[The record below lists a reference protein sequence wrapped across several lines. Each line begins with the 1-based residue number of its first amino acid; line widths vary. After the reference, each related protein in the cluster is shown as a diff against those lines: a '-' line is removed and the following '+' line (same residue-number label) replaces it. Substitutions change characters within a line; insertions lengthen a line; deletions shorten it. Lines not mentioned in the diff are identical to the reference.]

1 MNTKKIWDSYKFPLL
16 LLGGIFIG
24 AVLGMVLGEKAT
36 VLAPLG
42 DNFSGL
48 MSRSNMLP
56 IIVFAIMSGFAVA
69 KCGGE
74 ESWAGKLLNNL
85 NDIIML
91 MVDIIMKL
99 APIGLGA
106 YFANLVG
113 EFGPQLIGDY
123 GRTMLVYYPMCAVY
137 VLIFFPLYSYF
148 AAGKL
153 GIRRML
159 KHIFNPAVTAFATQ
173 SSVAALPV
181 NMEACKKIGVP
192 DDISNI
198 VLPMGIRFK
207 EKYL

>member
-1 MNTKKIWDSYKFPLL
+1 MNAKKIWDSYKFPLL

-69 KCGGE
+69 KC
-74 ESWAGKLLNNL
+74 AVRKLSRKAFKYL

-99 APIGLGA
+99 APSVWARI
-106 YFANLVG
+106 FANLVG

-159 KHIFNPAVTAFATQ
+159 KHIFNPAVYRIATQ
-173 SSVAALPV
+173 SSLLLFRSTWKPA
-181 NMEACKKIGVP
+181 KKSVSRM
-192 DDISNI
+192 ISATSFFLW
-198 VLPMGIRFK
+198 V
-207 EKYL
+207 